1 MANKY
6 RIEVKVEAP
15 KGMSIQMACDEVK
28 GLSEFL
34 GQDLTFEF
42 NEVPITTKNK
52 SIKEMIESYMT
63 SRG

>member
-1 MANKY
+1 MANVY

-15 KGMSIQMACDEVK
+15 KGMSIQNACGEVK
-28 GLSEFL
+28 ELSEFL
-34 GQDLTFEF
+34 GKDLTFEF

-52 SIKEMIESYMT
+52 SIKEMIDSYMT